1 MKRIKKWLAVV
12 LAAAFL
18 CASCGKANQ
27 PVKIGLIVSENTVV
41 GEEIIEGASLLVQKW
56 NDEALLFGRQIEL
69 HIYDDGSDPVLAMEA
84 YRKCMAEKVLAII
97 GPSHYLPSLA
107 VMQAAAEDGIP
118 IITPTVT
125 QEEPILFGKNCF
137 SLSLGASAYGKA
149 AASLMAENH
158 SEKTAVLY
166 DAADAQAKAAADAFL
181 AAADSV
187 VLAETVED
195 LTKAISKLINAQADA
210 LFVPGNADVV
220 SAVAD
225 AAFNM
230 GYQGE
235 IFAYAQALYEEEKLH
250 ILGEFSVGSADK
262 AFLSAFFDLYGR
274 EATVYNALGFEA
286 ANAALSAFN
295 VAGEKNLKADEKHF
309 KKLTE
314 AFYENRFA
322 GVLGEIAFAEN
333 GSAEKRVVLL

>member
-1 MKRIKKWLAVV
+1 MI
-12 LAAAFL
+12 
-18 CASCGKANQ
+18 
-27 PVKIGLIVSENTVV
+27 
-41 GEEIIEGASLLVQKW
+41 
-56 NDEALLFGRQIEL
+56 
-69 HIYDDGSDPVLAMEA
+69 
-84 YRKCMAEKVLAII
+84 AEKHP
-97 GPSHYLPSLA
+97 G
-107 VMQAAAEDGIP
+107 
-118 IITPTVT
+118 
-125 QEEPILFGKNCF
+125 
-137 SLSLGASAYGKA
+137 
-149 AASLMAENH
+149 
-158 SEKTAVLY
+158 KTAVLY

-187 VLAETVED
+187 VLAETIED
-195 LTKAISKLINAQADA
+195 LTKSISKLINTEADA
-210 LFVPGNADVV
+210 LFVPGNAEMV

-235 IFAYAQALYEEEKLH
+235 IFAYAQALHEEEKLQ

-286 ANAALSAFN
+286 ANAALSAFYA
-295 VAGEKNLKADEKHF
+295 AGEKNLKADEKHF

-314 AFYENRFA
+314 AFYENRFT

-333 GSAEKRVVLL
+333 GSVEKRVVLL